1 MTWKVSIWRRARRER
16 SGLHSAIMP
25 CSAPSRAPGRALR
38 LAAGAATLFVLA
50 LGACAPTPEEQA
62 VERDEI
68 AAFLQDY
75 LPRMAEAYRTGDV
88 EPLAP
93 YAAQKEGESIVR
105 RVRELGKGGQV
116 LDAELVSLEVEDVR
130 TWSAVNAY
138 VTTIEVWTL
147 RVRAA
152 GSGTVLREEIDQTN
166 RVKYQL
172 KRDGER
178 WRVFWRQLE
187 QTFED

>member
-1 MTWKVSIWRRARRER
+1 MMVRTAN
-16 SGLHSAIMP
+16 P
-25 CSAPSRAPGRALR
+25 R
-38 LAAGAATLFVLA
+38 LAGRSARPALSAVLLTLLAFA
-50 LGACAPTPEEQA
+50 LGALGVGCAPTSEERA

-68 AAFLQDY
+68 GAFLQEY
-75 LPRMAEAYRTGDV
+75 LPLMAEAYRTGDV

-93 YAAQKEGESIVR
+93 YAAQKEREAIVR
-105 RVRELGKGGQV
+105 RVRELAKGGEV

-138 VTTIEVWTL
+138 ATTVEVWTL
-147 RVRAA
+147 RVRAT
-152 GSGTVLREEIDQTN
+152 GSGTVLREEIDQVN

-172 KRDGER
+172 KRDGDT